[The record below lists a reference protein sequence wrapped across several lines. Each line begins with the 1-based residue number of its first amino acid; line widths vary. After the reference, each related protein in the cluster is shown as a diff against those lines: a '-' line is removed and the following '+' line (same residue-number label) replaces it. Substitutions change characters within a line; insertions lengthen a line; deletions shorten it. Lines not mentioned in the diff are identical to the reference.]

1 MHTFTV
7 TSGAVIL
14 NQQNQLLLKKD
25 PIRGWELPGGCVEKN
40 ETLKDT
46 AIREVK
52 EETGIEI
59 EILKFCGVSQEIKN
73 SVCNM
78 WWLGTPVGGEL
89 QTSCE
94 SLEVGFFDVEEAL
107 LLIENEDFKHELL
120 LCLNYGAEPFYI
132 SF

>member
-1 MHTFTV
+1 
-7 TSGAVIL
+7 
-14 NQQNQLLLKKD
+14 
-25 PIRGWELPGGCVEKN
+25 
-40 ETLKDT
+40 
-46 AIREVK
+46 
-52 EETGIEI
+52 
-59 EILKFCGVSQEIKN
+59 
-73 SVCNM
+73 M

-120 LCLNYGAEPFYI
+120 LCLNYGVEPFYI